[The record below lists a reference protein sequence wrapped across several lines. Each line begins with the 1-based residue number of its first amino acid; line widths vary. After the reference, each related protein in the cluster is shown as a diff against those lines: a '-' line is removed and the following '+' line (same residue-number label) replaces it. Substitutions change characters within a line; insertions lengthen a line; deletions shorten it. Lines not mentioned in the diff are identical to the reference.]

1 MDRPARPLIEAVATS
16 DLVLVAGLTLLFKRD
31 SVHRLWPEDVE
42 LDGNVLRD
50 GDREIKTFSELVNG
64 AANNMGS

>member
-1 MDRPARPLIEAVATS
+1 MDRPARPLIEVVATS
-16 DLVLVAGLTLLFKRD
+16 DLVPMDGLTLLFKRD
-31 SVHRLWPEDVE
+31 SVHGLWPEDVE
-42 LDGNVLRD
+42 LDGNVLRV

>member
-1 MDRPARPLIEAVATS
+1 MDRPARPLIEVVATS
-16 DLVLVAGLTLLFKRD
+16 DLAPVARLTLLFKRD
-31 SVHRLWPEDVE
+31 SVHRLCPEDVE

>member
-1 MDRPARPLIEAVATS
+1 MD
-16 DLVLVAGLTLLFKRD
+16 GLTFLFKRG
-31 SVHRLWPEDVE
+31 SVRGLWPEDVE
-42 LDGNVLRD
+42 LDGNVLRG